1 MARSMPAARVRA
13 MLTYASLLL
22 LIPLGLVSGQAQT
35 GTVRGRVL
43 DAGASTPIANAD
55 IRLTGTV
62 LRTTSGADGT
72 FLLRGV
78 PVGSANIRVQAIG
91 YSPRTVVADVSAGA
105 EATLNV
111 TLAKSA
117 QVLQEVVTT
126 ATGEQSRRS
135 IANVVSTVRAD
146 SLAKVAAVTSV
157 DQILQARVPGVT
169 VIPGYGM
176 TGGTF
181 NVRIRGTNSLALSN
195 EPLWIID
202 GIRLETRGFDASGNI
217 GGSQGLSAINP
228 EDIEALEVIKG
239 PAAAAIY
246 GTQASNGVV
255 VVRTK
260 RGRAG
265 PTTWSA
271 YGEYGMVE
279 QPANWSD
286 NYRSWGRS
294 RNPTTGVVSSTVSQC
309 RISNAA
315 LGTCVIDSLTTFN
328 PLKNP
333 ETTPFGKPG
342 ARQNMGLQVQGGT
355 QAMRFF
361 ASVEREQETGP
372 YTMPA
377 AEQARILSVR
387 GTPAREN
394 QIRPNWLDQI
404 NVRGNFTADLRKDLS
419 LNLSTAYTN
428 RELQTPFNASYF
440 QGIQTQ
446 AVTAPGFRN
455 AFNGYAAQH
464 LGDMMSL
471 EQPTTEQRLIISS
484 TLTFTPRPW
493 LTARFTNGL
502 DRSFGHSI
510 QFARTGEG
518 PNGGWGSGLVGQ
530 GGGKYVSKDVY
541 HRNTSDF
548 LVTADYGLP
557 SLNLTTK
564 TTVGVQYNGDKS
576 NYVDTYGYNLSPGAT
591 STTSGSVRNGSESRS
606 EGAQLGF
613 YLDENIGWRDRIF
626 LTGGVR
632 TDKASAF
639 GKGYPTVIY
648 PRLGL
653 SWVISEEDFF
663 PQSRLIS
670 NLRLR
675 SAWGRAGIQP
685 GATTALQ
692 TLSASSVVIAGQAS
706 PTLRLSSLG
715 NVDIRPEIVTET
727 EYGFEAGLLDQRLNI
742 EATYYHKVSKDGIGS
757 LPLPPSLGAASSR
770 VVNISKV
777 ENRGVEAVVDA
788 NIIERRLLSWNVR
801 VSGSMTRNK
810 ILDMGDLPQPFQ
822 TFRNAEGYPIGG
834 IWQRPI
840 VSFDDVNGDSIIVP
854 SEIVVDSVWRYRGP
868 TLPTREVAITNSIG
882 LFGNT
887 LNLSAMI
894 DYRGGNMRYWGA
906 ERDRCNGGNCEAV
919 NDRTATL
926 EAQAAAVATTTAALF
941 NTLDGYIQPA
951 EFLRLREV
959 SASYTLPNAW
969 ARAFRASR
977 ANLVFAGRN
986 LLMFNSKYPGL
997 DPEAG
1002 GQTTE
1007 VNWQPPPLRYFV
1019 TRLNLTF

>member
-1 MARSMPAARVRA
+1 MARSMPAARLRA
-13 MLTYASLLL
+13 MLTHASLLL

-43 DAGASTPIANAD
+43 DAGVSTPIANAD

-62 LRTTSGADGT
+62 LRTTSGPDGT
-72 FLLRGV
+72 FILRGV
-78 PVGSANIRVQAIG
+78 PVGPANIRVQAIG
-91 YSPRTVVADVSAGA
+91 FSPRAVVVDVTAAA

-111 TLAKSA
+111 ALTKSA

-135 IANVVSTVRAD
+135 IANVVTTVRAD

-228 EDIEALEVIKG
+228 EDIEALEIIKG

-271 YGEYGMVE
+271 YGEYGSVE

-286 NYRSWGRS
+286 NYRSWGRN
-294 RNPTTGVVSSTVSQC
+294 RNATTGVVSPTVTQC
-309 RISNAA
+309 RISNSA

-328 PLKNP
+328 PLRNP

-355 QAMRFF
+355 QGMRFF

-419 LNLSTAYTN
+419 LNVSTAYTN
-428 RELQTPFNASYF
+428 RQLQTPFNASYF

-471 EQPTTEQRLIISS
+471 EQPTTEQRVILSA
-484 TLTFTPRPW
+484 TATWTPKPW
-493 LTARFTNGL
+493 LSARFTNGL

-510 QFARTGEG
+510 QFARNGEG
-518 PNGGWGSGLVGQ
+518 PNGGWGTSLVGQ

-548 LVTADYGLP
+548 LVTADFGLP
-557 SLNLTTK
+557 ALNVTTK

-591 STTSGSVRNGSESRS
+591 STASGTVRLGSESRS

-613 YLDENIGWRDRIF
+613 YVDENIGWRDRIF

-663 PQSRLIS
+663 PQSSLVS

-692 TLSASSVVIAGQAS
+692 TLSASSVVIAGQAA

-715 NVDIRPEIVTET
+715 NIDIRPEVVTET
-727 EYGFEAGLLDQRLNI
+727 EYGFEAGLLNQRVNV
-742 EATYYHKVSKDGIGS
+742 EGTYYHKVSRDGIGS
-757 LPLPPSLGAASSR
+757 LPLPPSLGAATSR
-770 VVNISKV
+770 VVNISQV
-777 ENRGVEAVVDA
+777 ENRGFEAVVDA
-788 NIIERRLLSWNVR
+788 TIIERRLVSWNVR
-801 VSGSMTRNK
+801 VSGSVTENK

-840 VSFDDVNGDSIIVP
+840 VSFDDANGDNIIVP

-882 LFGNT
+882 LFANT

-894 DYRGGNMRYWGA
+894 DYRGGNVRYWGA
-906 ERDRCNGGNCEAV
+906 ERDRCNGGNCQAV
-919 NDRTATL
+919 NDLAATL
-926 EAQAAAVATTTAALF
+926 EAQAAAVATTSAALY
-941 NTLDGYIQPA
+941 NTLDGYIMPA
-951 EFLRLREV
+951 DFLRLREV

-969 ARAFRASR
+969 ARIFRASR
-977 ANLVFAGRN
+977 ATFVFAGRN
-986 LLMFNSKYPGL
+986 LLMVNSKYPGL

-1007 VNWQPPPLRYFV
+1007 VNWQPPPMRYFV